1 MFSKACEYGIRAIS
15 IIGKYSLEGKKI
27 GIKELCAEANTPESF
42 TAKILQGLVK
52 RKLIKSQ
59 KGRSGGFYIDRKLT
73 EISLKDIVVAID
85 GNEIFVGCGLG
96 LERCDSSNPCPLHYE
111 FEQVRSSLFEMC
123 ASSTLETLVE
133 QLNVESYER

>member
-1 MFSKACEYGIRAIS
+1 MFSKACEYGIRAIT
-15 IIGKYSLEGKKI
+15 IIGKYSTDGNKI

-59 KGRSGGFYIDRKLT
+59 KGRFGGFYIDNPLST
-73 EISLKDIVVAID
+73 ISLKDIVNAID

-96 LERCDSSNPCPLHYE
+96 LERCDSSNPCPLHNE
-111 FEQVRSSLFEMC
+111 FESVRSSLAKMC
-123 ASSTLETLVE
+123 SDATLDVLVA
-133 QLNVESYER
+133 QLNTESYER

>member
-1 MFSKACEYGIRAIS
+1 MFSKACEYGIRAIT
-15 IIGKYSLEGKKI
+15 IIGKYSSEGKKI
-27 GIKELCAEANTPESF
+27 GIKELCAEANAPESF

-52 RKLIKSQ
+52 RRLINSQ
-59 KGRSGGFYIDRKLT
+59 KGRKGGFYIDKKLT

-96 LERCDSSNPCPLHYE
+96 LESCDSSNPCPLHYE
-111 FEQVRSSLFEMC
+111 FEQVRSSLYQMC
-123 ASSTLETLVE
+123 ATSTLETLVE